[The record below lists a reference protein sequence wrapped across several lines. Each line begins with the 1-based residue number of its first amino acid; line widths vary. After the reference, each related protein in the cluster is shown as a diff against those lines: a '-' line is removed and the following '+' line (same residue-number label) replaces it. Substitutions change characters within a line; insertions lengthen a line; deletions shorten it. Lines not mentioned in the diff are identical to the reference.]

1 MTPGLEHYLI
11 VSALLFAL
19 GLLGVITRRFLVRDG
34 HFRIGGAT
42 SIQSTGLS
50 EVNRTEL
57 LPGRIAKG
65 LCALR
70 AAFLRGPFRRAN
82 REANLPGPFVR

>member
-1 MTPGLEHYLI
+1 MRTSGDKPGMAKSAP
-11 VSALLFAL
+11 VAMSAL
-19 GLLGVITRRFLVRDG
+19 T
-34 HFRIGGAT
+34 
-42 SIQSTGLS
+42 LS
-50 EVNRTEL
+50 AVKLMLRNRTEL
-57 LPGRIAKG
+57 RPGRIAKG